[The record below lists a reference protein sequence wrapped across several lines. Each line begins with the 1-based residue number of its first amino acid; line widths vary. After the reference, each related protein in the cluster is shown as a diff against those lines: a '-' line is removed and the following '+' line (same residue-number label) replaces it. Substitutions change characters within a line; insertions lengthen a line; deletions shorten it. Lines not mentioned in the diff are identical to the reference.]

1 MNPENPL
8 PLYASIT
15 ANLCDKS
22 HHTTT
27 AQKLTRARVQLL
39 LGQPFFGTLSLR
51 LKLLPGSLPT
61 MATDGSRIV
70 YNPAFVDQL
79 KPAELEGTLAHEVLH
94 CALAH
99 QCRRGQRDPELW
111 NVAADFAINPIL
123 IGNGFVLPAGA
134 LLDPAFHN
142 LSAEEI
148 YARLLRRRS
157 EEASAAQQQAPQQT
171 NGGGEM
177 GNGPQ
182 ETHIAA
188 PSDPMSDGSGPSQ
201 SEPQTG
207 QAVGPTSMRS
217 GGFGEVWDATDEHG
231 QTASPAEK
239 RCQEHEWGIAAE
251 QALRSAKAWGH
262 EPAGIERP
270 LSDSRQSQ
278 QDWRAILRDFVAS
291 IAPCDYR
298 WTPPNRRYIA
308 SGLYLPSVERHGLGE
323 IVIAVDTSGSIGKIE
338 LEQFAGEISAISEET
353 QPEAI
358 HVVYCDAAVQSTQQ
372 FGPSE
377 PVRLEP
383 RGGGGTD
390 FRPAFEWVGE
400 KNIAPVCFIY
410 LTDLCC
416 HSYPEAP
423 EYPVL
428 WVTDSRRT
436 APFGET
442 LRIGIE

>member
-1 MNPENPL
+1 MIQI
-8 PLYASIT
+8 S
-15 ANLCDKS
+15 S
-22 HHTTT
+22 HTTT

-39 LGQPFFGTLSLR
+39 LAQPFFGTLSLR
-51 LKLLPGSLPT
+51 LKLVPGSLPT

-70 YNPAFVDQL
+70 YNPAFVGEL
-79 KPAELEGTLAHEVLH
+79 KPAELEGTLAHEVMH
-94 CALAH
+94 CALGH
-99 QCRRGQRDPELW
+99 QCRRGERDSELW

-123 IGNGFVLPAGA
+123 IGNGFALPAGA
-134 LLDPAFHN
+134 LIDPAFKN

-148 YARLLRRRS
+148 YARLLQRRS
-157 EEASAAQQQAPQQT
+157 EENGGTKPKQRQTNAGGGTATGPQGTDGTVPSNPKPDPSHQPVSDQRGRTTDEAVEPASARP
-171 NGGGEM
+171 
-177 GNGPQ
+177 
-182 ETHIAA
+182 
-188 PSDPMSDGSGPSQ
+188 
-201 SEPQTG
+201 
-207 QAVGPTSMRS
+207 

-231 QTASPAEK
+231 QTTSPAEK
-239 RCQEHEWGIAAE
+239 RRQEHEWGIAAE

-278 QDWRAILRDFVAS
+278 QDWRAILRDFVAATTPS
-291 IAPCDYR
+291 DYR

-338 LEQFAGEISAISEET
+338 LEQFAGEISAISEEA

-358 HVVYCDAAVQSTQQ
+358 HVVYCDAAVQCTQQ

-377 PVRLEP
+377 PVRLDP
-383 RGGGGTD
+383 KGGGGTD
-390 FRPAFEWVGE
+390 FCPAFKWVTE
-400 KNIAPVCFIY
+400 NNIAPVCFIY

-416 HSYPEAP
+416 HSYPETP

-428 WVTDSRRT
+428 WVTDSSRT

-442 LRIGIE
+442 VRIGLE